1 MTLEQASWAR
11 FVSRSSQD
19 ETQAGTGYG
28 VSVEDRPAPLRAVTR
43 CVEVVEAD
51 ETFGHVTTGATAL
64 ALADLLGAIEQYLE
78 RNLPGVSLADLRRLT
93 ATASVPSGVMRPV
106 ASGE

>member
-1 MTLEQASWAR
+1 MTLEQASRAR

-93 ATASVPSGVMRPV
+93 ATAPVPNGVIHPA